1 MNHKHIHLGQENSAA
16 FLPQRASGLVA
27 LLPWM
32 AVCLSCAIL
41 ARANAAEEKK
51 VPESQ
56 QRLSSTVEYL
66 SADEREGRGVGTKG
80 LDMAADFI
88 AKEFSRLGLNTE
100 LYGGQ
105 PFQEFSLVT
114 KSEMGKAAENH
125 LQFNSTGD
133 KKA

>member
-1 MNHKHIHLGQENSAA
+1 MNHKHTHRDQDNPAA
-16 FLPQRASGLVA
+16 FHPQQASSRVA
-27 LLPWM
+27 LLLWM

-41 ARANAAEEKK
+41 ARAIAAEEKK

-88 AKEFSRLGLNTE
+88 GKEFSRLGLKVRI
-100 LYGGQ
+100 GQ
-105 PFQEFSLVT
+105 
-114 KSEMGKAAENH
+114 AC
-125 LQFNSTGD
+125 
-133 KKA
+133 